1 MKVTTAQILSIFVI
15 VIMLASVIGVSF
27 IGWGDKD
34 ADNASPLVDYKEP
47 DIKELYS
54 ADVNGIIKERSDEIL
69 IITDTNELDITKLDS
84 SIKNI
89 DLVKYIITSN
99 YNTDNNK
106 IAYIANVKLKE
117 KEYGLDFVESL
128 NNAFD
133 TYQLYPT
140 QILSFTNPVHM
151 VAKDSNKT
159 LDYELGYTELKIFTK
174 TSTEVNDN
182 ITAKF
187 EIVLQNSIPAQ
198 IFAYEIYNFSAQP
211 ILFSNEKDANIFNLS
226 LETNIR
232 APDANVSEDLV
243 KTYFEDYNYQ
253 IIPDNNINYTTI
265 KTKDS
270 VDKVDLFLEDYN
282 SFKATKSGKIYVSA
296 VDYNEQS
303 YSYDSN
309 IDVIVPYD
317 SNTTTN
323 FTISGYLYRGELL
336 QVFADVK

>member
-1 MKVTTAQILSIFVI
+1 M
-15 VIMLASVIGVSF
+15 
-27 IGWGDKD
+27 
-34 ADNASPLVDYKEP
+34 
-47 DIKELYS
+47 
-54 ADVNGIIKERSDEIL
+54 
-69 IITDTNELDITKLDS
+69 
-84 SIKNI
+84 
-89 DLVKYIITSN
+89 
-99 YNTDNNK
+99 
-106 IAYIANVKLKE
+106 
-117 KEYGLDFVESL
+117 
-128 NNAFD
+128 
-133 TYQLYPT
+133 
-140 QILSFTNPVHM
+140 
-151 VAKDSNKT
+151 
-159 LDYELGYTELKIFTK
+159 
-174 TSTEVNDN
+174 
-182 ITAKF
+182 
-187 EIVLQNSIPAQ
+187 
-198 IFAYEIYNFSAQP
+198 
-211 ILFSNEKDANIFNLS
+211 FSNEKDANIFNLS